1 MIINNQMAKSIQQLS
16 QVTKPDTTKQ
26 TGRQSRQGEFQ
37 KILNQQLNQEH
48 ELKFSKHASMRLESR
63 QIDFSANQLE
73 RLQNGLASAR
83 DKGVKESLMLVDDV
97 ALIVNVE
104 NATVVTA
111 LNKEESKEHVFTNID
126 GALLV

>member
-1 MIINNQMAKSIQQLS
+1 MIINNQMAKSIQQIG
-16 QVTKPDTTKQ
+16 QVTSQKAANQ

-37 KILNQQLNQEH
+37 KILNQQLNQEN

-63 QIDFSANQLE
+63 NINFNANQIQ
-73 RLQNGLASAR
+73 RLQHGLTSAR

-104 NATVVTA
+104 NSTVVTA

>member
-1 MIINNQMAKSIQQLS
+1 MIINNQMAKSIQQIS
-16 QVTKPDTTKQ
+16 QGTNTNITNQ
-26 TGRQSRQGEFQ
+26 TGRQSRQGEFN
-37 KILNQQLNQEH
+37 KILNQKLNQEQ
-48 ELKFSKHASMRLESR
+48 ELKFSKHASMRLETR
-63 QIDFSANQLE
+63 QINFNASQIQ

-104 NATVVTA
+104 NSTVVTA
-111 LNKEESKEHVFTNID
+111 LNKDESKEHVFTNID